1 MKEIR
6 INSFEELND
15 LVFKGCYDQK
25 TNRYRNNFV
34 YRGLSD
40 ADYPLISSLNR
51 VCGHDLSLE
60 DSLIRNFRK
69 YGYADLRPN
78 DSFWQIV
85 ATGQHFGLPTRLL
98 DWTYS
103 PLVAAHF
110 VTVNTDAYDKDG
122 VIYAIDVEESMKTLP
137 KALKD
142 ELTKSRSSSFTI
154 SMLEKHAKNFKELEK
169 LSKKPFFLFYEPASE
184 DNRMINQYSL
194 FSLCSDPSLTIDKLI
209 DTKKSSMYK
218 IIIPKEIK
226 LEIRDKLDYIN
237 ISERVIF
244 PGLDSVCSWI
254 SRRYANLGRKKGNK

>member
-1 MKEIR
+1 MKEI
-6 INSFEELND
+6 IVKSFDELNE
-15 LVFKGCYDQK
+15 LVFKNCFDIK

-34 YRGLSD
+34 YRGLDD
-40 ADYPLISSLNR
+40 ANYPLISSLQR
-51 VCGHDLSLE
+51 VCAHDLSLE
-60 DSLIRNFRK
+60 ESLIRNFKK
-69 YGYADLRPN
+69 YGYADLEPN

-122 VIYAIDVEESMKTLP
+122 VIYAIDVNDAKNNMP
-137 KALKD
+137 KVLKD
-142 ELTKSRSSSFTI
+142 ELLNTRASSFSI
-154 SMLEKHAKNFKELEK
+154 SMLEKHAKDFKQLEK
-169 LSKKPFFLFYEPASE
+169 LSKKPYFIFYEPASE

-194 FSLCSDPSLTIDKLI
+194 FSLCSNPKYTIEDLLKN
-209 DTKKSSMYK
+209 KKSSLYK

-254 SRRYANLGRKKGNK
+254 SRRYANLGRKKGKK

>member
-1 MKEIR
+1 MKEIV
-6 INSFEELND
+6 IHNFEELNN
-15 LVFKGCYDQK
+15 LIFEKCYDKK
-25 TNRYRNNFV
+25 TNRYRNNYV
-34 YRGLSD
+34 YRGLDD
-40 ADYPLISSLNR
+40 AEYPLITSLNR

-69 YGYADLRPN
+69 YGYADINSN

-122 VIYAIDVEESMKTLP
+122 VIYAIDVEDSLKTLP
-137 KALKD
+137 KGLKD
-142 ELTKSRSSSFTI
+142 ELINSRASSFTI
-154 SMLEKHAKNFKELEK
+154 SMLENHAKNFNDLKK

-194 FSLCSDPSLTIDKLI
+194 FSLCSDPKLTIDQMLKEK
-209 DTKKSSMYK
+209 DSSLYK
-218 IIIPKEIK
+218 IIIPKDIK

-254 SRRYANLGRKKGNK
+254 SRRYANLGKKKGKK